1 MRTYS
6 NYKPIGGVE
15 SVALYPAEAVVKAL
29 FSSEG
34 CEVEFSSMPL
44 EVALI
49 DDASHYEEI
58 SRLEC
63 GTNSVA
69 HQLHLVAE
77 MSEGERWLDK
87 QFLERAFFD
96 GVVAVVTLCSGV
108 RLLVGYSAQFASE
121 QPLRLD
127 SITSSSGNTLHQT
140 PSVTLRL
147 VSRDTEF
154 SSHIL

>member
-1 MRTYS
+1 MKTYS

-58 SRLEC
+58 SRLE
-63 GTNSVA
+63 S
-69 HQLHLVAE
+69 
-77 MSEGERWLDK
+77 
-87 QFLERAFFD
+87 RA
-96 GVVAVVTLCSGV
+96 
-108 RLLVGYSAQFASE
+108 
-121 QPLRLD
+121 
-127 SITSSSGNTLHQT
+127 
-140 PSVTLRL
+140 
-147 VSRDTEF
+147 
-154 SSHIL
+154 